1 PKGRMRKGGE
11 GEGGAAGRPR
21 HAESRWN
28 RAQASGDLISL
39 LWENDHGL
47 TEEGLRMA
55 AALRQRI
62 RATREAQ
69 NGAGSKA
76 DWASHFMSS
85 DIVYSSP
92 LTRALETTCVA
103 LKDDVIASKGVVVMR
118 EAREQKNSIGS
129 VDSTGVAV
137 GERIRDRVQEDLR
150 AVLEAACEGTGE
162 TPEAP
167 ADRALADAWESLEA
181 LANLPLD
188 TSGVEDEWWGPLS
201 GDHEELRLHDTYLAF
216 CLSSSRLLSFLPSQ
230 VCNTSC
236 SSCSRATEENR
247 A

>member
-1 PKGRMRKGGE
+1 RELTCTVFLLPPTATPPPPLPIPPLPCRPPFPAR
-11 GEGGAAGRPR
+11 AG
-21 HAESRWN
+21 
-28 RAQASGDLISL
+28 
-39 LWENDHGL
+39 
-47 TEEGLRMA
+47 T
-55 AALRQRI
+55 
-62 RATREAQ
+62 
-69 NGAGSKA
+69 AGSA
-76 DWASHFMSS
+76 
-85 DIVYSSP
+85 
-92 LTRALETTCVA
+92 
-103 LKDDVIASKGVVVMR
+103 R